1 MNNYFKFDEEDFNKE
16 MLKMFNYKYD
26 PFYNKD
32 LDIRCNLKIQRKD
45 LGKERTLKYKVN
57 KEIREIKISI
67 PKEIENRQDIVFI
80 KKGEREN
87 NRYGNL
93 IVTIKIK

>member
-16 MLKMFNYKYD
+16 MLKMFNYKDDPNYD
-26 PFYNKD
+26 NV
-32 LDIRCNLKIQRKD
+32 LDINYNLQISNKD
-45 LGKERTLKYKVN
+45 LGKEKILKYKVN

-80 KKGEREN
+80 KEGEREN